1 MQVIIAH
8 QTELA
13 AALMASFHDCFR
25 SDRLPKA
32 FHQISNQITQ
42 PIKLT
47 AAKVATIPR

>member
-1 MQVIIAH
+1 MIAH

-13 AALMASFHDCFR
+13 ATLMASFHNYYR

-47 AAKVATIPR
+47 AAKIATIPR